1 MLDASVPGILGLL
14 GGPKVDEGEELN
26 ITIVLSFVGTQMVT
40 VVLGGPPI
48 GGKTIANGSI
58 NQIDVSHDVI
68 SLVITL
74 VTNPTTDEGT
84 KAEADGGKNGVG
96 LAIPG
101 CQEEQGNSMEDLNKF
116 NNVVGFEKIAGL
128 LQLEQKFQV
137 VSLGDFVFFGDVG

>member
-1 MLDASVPGILGLL
+1 VLDASVPSILRLL

-26 ITIVLSFVGTQMVT
+26 ITIMVSFVGAQMVT
-40 VVLGGPPI
+40 IVLGGPPV
-48 GGKTIANGSI
+48 GGKTIADGSI

-74 VTNPTTDEGT
+74 VTNPTANEGT
-84 KAEADGGKNGVG
+84 KTEADGGKNGVG

-101 CQEEQGNSMEDLNKF
+101 CQEEQGNSVEDLNKF
-116 NNVVGFEKIAGL
+116 NNVVGVENISL
-128 LQLEQKFQV
+128 LKLKQELQV